1 MPRSAGAGLSQSAG
15 NRARTMTVNPYS
27 QPSVVVEHE
36 SGTGVLS
43 PGVSPITCP

>member
-1 MPRSAGAGLSQSAG
+1 
-15 NRARTMTVNPYS
+15 MTVNPYS

-43 PGVSPITCP
+43 PDVSPFTCPRGHAVNGMVKGVATQRL